1 MQDFS
6 IHLDGQKLSMYQA
19 NEMKVEPDLT
29 LVQDEPLVRYE
40 RLHTFTSL
48 RGSLQHATWLFNA

>member
-6 IHLDGQKLSMYQA
+6 IHLDGQKLYMYQA
-19 NEMKVEPDLT
+19 KEMKVEPDLT

-40 RLHTFTSL
+40 
-48 RGSLQHATWLFNA
+48 

>member
-40 RLHTFTSL
+40 
-48 RGSLQHATWLFNA
+48 